1 MVDDDARSKK
11 QLSLKQA
18 GSVLESFSADS
29 EETAV
34 SYWVAAETVGPTK
47 SIFLISRELALI

>member
-11 QLSLKQA
+11 QLSSKQV
-18 GSVLESFSADS
+18 GTVFQGFSADS

-34 SYWVAAETVGPTK
+34 SHSVLGG
-47 SIFLISRELALI
+47 S